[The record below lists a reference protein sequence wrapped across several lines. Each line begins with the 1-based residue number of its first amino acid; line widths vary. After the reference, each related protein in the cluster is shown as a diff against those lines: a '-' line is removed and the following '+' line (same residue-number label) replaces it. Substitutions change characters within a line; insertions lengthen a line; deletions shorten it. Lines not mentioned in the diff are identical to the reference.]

1 MAWKRFPTEDENID
15 PFNAPDPVM
24 PVDEPAREELD
35 LDDGVARLSRRNVR
49 KRFQDASRTPKRA
62 YQPPVHHD
70 TSSTSSHPAVAA
82 PEGSSDPA
90 DPVAATSPIAND
102 EPIHG
107 GYDQASRSKVS
118 DASDSPAPSP
128 VGSSHRD
135 THTWHRTSQQ
145 APAPEDV
152 RVKRKGGCGRMIII
166 LIIILFAVPSI
177 FGSLLFS
184 CSACASD
191 VFESFFSDTDEYTDD
206 NYSSNASFAVN
217 DISPDVENHA
227 IIRATAV
234 LEATTAADETAL
246 GVMEQGVI
254 DSFVNYLGMTP
265 EELGLD
271 AREIAAWVLENTSY
285 ETTSS
290 SGSLYSE
297 GDGYAGTA
305 NVYFDITVPS
315 VNSIASNMSLELLD
329 HEIYVYAAN
338 FDAAGLDH
346 ELVQEL
352 LAGILSGTSSYS
364 VEYRDLASS
373 MTFDVSANEEGTNI
387 DLELDEGTWIEQLEW
402 FAQIW

>member
-1 MAWKRFPTEDENID
+1 
-15 PFNAPDPVM
+15 
-24 PVDEPAREELD
+24 
-35 LDDGVARLSRRNVR
+35 
-49 KRFQDASRTPKRA
+49 
-62 YQPPVHHD
+62 
-70 TSSTSSHPAVAA
+70 
-82 PEGSSDPA
+82 
-90 DPVAATSPIAND
+90 
-102 EPIHG
+102 
-107 GYDQASRSKVS
+107 
-118 DASDSPAPSP
+118 
-128 VGSSHRD
+128 
-135 THTWHRTSQQ
+135 
-145 APAPEDV
+145 
-152 RVKRKGGCGRMIII
+152 
-166 LIIILFAVPSI
+166 
-177 FGSLLFS
+177 
-184 CSACASD
+184 
-191 VFESFFSDTDEYTDD
+191 
-206 NYSSNASFAVN
+206 
-217 DISPDVENHA
+217 
-227 IIRATAV
+227 
-234 LEATTAADETAL
+234 
-246 GVMEQGVI
+246 
-254 DSFVNYLGMTP
+254 MTP

-297 GDGYAGTA
+297 DDGYAGTA

-364 VEYRDLASS
+364 VEYRDLSSS